1 MIREFNSAEQS
12 STIHSS
18 SYDTE
23 TRLLTVHFKHGVS
36 YIYKQVPLEKY
47 EEFELAESKGTAF
60 RNLFYNIY
68 EYTKLTHA
76 V

>member
-1 MIREFNSAEQS
+1 MIRQFNSAEQS
-12 STIHSS
+12 STIHSC
-18 SYDTE
+18 SYDTD

-47 EEFELAESKGTAF
+47 EEFEAADSKGTAF
-60 RNLFYNIY
+60 RNLFYNLY
-68 EYTKLTHA
+68 EYTKISQG

>member
-12 STIHSS
+12 STIHSL

-47 EEFELAESKGTAF
+47 EEFEASESRGTSF
-60 RNLFYNIY
+60 RNLFYNLY
-68 EYTKLTHA
+68 EYTKLSHGI
-76 V
+76 

>member
-47 EEFELAESKGTAF
+47 EEFEAADSKGTAF
-60 RNLFYNIY
+60 RNLFYNLY
-68 EYTKLTHA
+68 EYTKISQG

>member
-18 SYDTE
+18 RYDTE
-23 TRLLTVHFKHGVS
+23 TQLLTVHFKHGAS

-47 EEFELAESKGTAF
+47 EEFELAESKGTTF

-68 EYTKLTHA
+68 EYTKLSHNI
-76 V
+76 

>member
-47 EEFELAESKGTAF
+47 EEFELAESKGTTF
-60 RNLFYNIY
+60 RNLFYNLY
-68 EYTKLTHA
+68 EYTKLSQS